1 MKVYEGGFKALV
13 ATLMAIGL
21 VAPAAAFE
29 SGSTGADGAFNPTV
43 NTTLDLPPSGIFNF
57 TSVNIPTG
65 VTVTFRKNTTNTPV
79 TILASGNVTIAGTIN
94 VSGSNSTNVGAAGD
108 GNLGDDGIPG
118 KGGPGGYDG
127 GAGGL
132 AGSGRA
138 GNGLGP
144 GGGGGGNWI
153 SNWGA
158 TEGGGAGYASGGT
171 TNHAWESGY
180 RDNYGNT
187 GTGGPSY
194 GSSVLLPLVGGSG
207 GGGGAGGISFKG
219 SGGGGGGGAIVI
231 ASSGTV
237 SITGS
242 IWARGGVPGLSSG
255 QGYGAIGGGGS
266 GGAIRVVATAI
277 TGNGTIDAYRGYAGY
292 RNGNYTSGNY
302 VYYDQGY
309 YGAASHGRIRL
320 EAETFTRTAAS
331 NPAHVF
337 GAPGPVFVAGLPT
350 LRIASVAGVSSP
362 AEPTGNAD
370 ITLPTT
376 TANPVTVVFQT
387 TGVPVGNTV
396 KLTVK
401 PANGAPVS
409 VISPALTGATENATA
424 SVDVNLSP
432 GPSTLEATTT
442 YTIVA
447 SLGEALGN
455 QYAKGERVEKIEVAA
470 GMTGGST
477 VTLITVSGKRFAMP
491 GPLPAMPAVK
501 S

>member
-1 MKVYEGGFKALV
+1 MKIYENRFKALV
-13 ATLMAIGL
+13 AALIAIGL
-21 VAPAAAFE
+21 VNPAVAFE
-29 SGSTGADGAFNPTV
+29 SGSTGTDNAFNPTV

-94 VSGSNSTNVGAAGD
+94 VSGSNSTHVGAAGD

-127 GAGGL
+127 GAGGKVPN
-132 AGSGRA
+132 GRA

-144 GGGGGGNWI
+144 GGGGGGNYV
-153 SNWGA
+153 SSWGP
-158 TEGGGAGYASGGT
+158 TEGGGAGYAGNGGIGHGWY
-171 TNHAWESGY
+171 NGY
-180 RDNYGNT
+180 RENYGNT
-187 GTGGPSY
+187 GTAGTSY

-207 GGGGAGGISFKG
+207 GGGGGAGGSFRG
-219 SGGGGGGGAIVI
+219 AGGGGGGGAIVI
-231 ASSGTV
+231 AASGTV
-237 SITGS
+237 SITGA
-242 IWARGGVPGLSSG
+242 IYARGGISGLSAGS
-255 QGYGAIGGGGS
+255 GYGAVGGGGS
-266 GGAIRVVATAI
+266 GGAIRIVATAI
-277 TGNGTIDAYRGYAGY
+277 SGNGTIDAYRGYAGY
-292 RNGNYTSGNY
+292 RNGSWDNGSYTQ
-302 VYYDQGY
+302 YDWES
-309 YGAASHGRIRL
+309 YGAGSSGRIRL
-320 EAETFTRTAAS
+320 EAETFTRTAVS

-370 ITLPTT
+370 ITLPST

-424 SVDVNLSP
+424 SIDVNLAP
-432 GPSTLEATTT
+432 GPSALEATTT